1 MIDRSHG
8 TGPLPNQ
15 TPCNEEGSLSSDL
28 NSPAAPAQPAP
39 SRWGAF
45 SSVAFTI
52 IWTASVMSNV
62 GTAMFDTASGWLITS
77 LDANP
82 MTVSLVQVAVSFP
95 LFLFTLPA
103 GALADV
109 IDSRRLLIAVE
120 LAILSVSVI
129 FAGLV
134 SLHLATP
141 ALLLATTFLLGVGG
155 ALTSPAWG
163 STTPLLVPKED
174 LDSATALNGVGF
186 NIGRAAGPALGGLI
200 IAAAGIAVPFWI
212 FAASNAVIIAAL
224 IWWRKPRTAA
234 ESLPAERLVSAV
246 RAGVRHAV
254 NNEWLRATL
263 MRVLAFF
270 PFASAF
276 MALLPLL
283 ARDQVSGGPQT
294 YGILLGA
301 IGVGAVGGSMALR
314 WLKDELGPD
323 RLVAAGSVGAAFALV
338 LFGLAREP
346 ITAICACLVG
356 GASWTLV
363 LTKLYVS
370 ALTALPEWAR
380 GRGLAVFLTFIFGAT
395 TVGSAVWGKLSAMEG
410 LPIAYFAAAA
420 CLLLAVPLTWRWKL
434 QTGVGVDLSPA
445 THWRA
450 PAIPH
455 NVENDRGPVLAV
467 VEYRVDAANRQEF
480 LGAVDELGHAR
491 RRDGAYAWGV
501 YEDVADEGRFLETFT
516 VESWLEFM
524 HLRERVSN
532 ADETLINRVRHL
544 LAAAPRITLSVSP
557 KRPHRTWRTQS
568 LGSAGG
574 QVGKPQD

>member
-8 TGPLPNQ
+8 KGPLPDQ
-15 TPCNEEGSLSSDL
+15 THSNEEINLSADPT
-28 NSPAAPAQPAP
+28 SPVAPAQPAT

-45 SSVAFTI
+45 ASAAFTV
-52 IWTASVMSNV
+52 IWTASVLSNV

-120 LAILSVSVI
+120 LAILAVSVI

-134 SLHLATP
+134 SLDLATP

-163 STTPLLVPKED
+163 ATTPLLVPKED

-186 NIGRAAGPALGGLI
+186 NVGRAAGPALGGLV
-200 IAAAGIAVPFWI
+200 IAALGIAVPFWV
-212 FAASNAVIIAAL
+212 FAASNAVVVVAL
-224 IWWRKPRTAA
+224 IWWRKPQKAA

-246 RAGVRHAV
+246 RAGVRHAA
-254 NNEWLRATL
+254 NNQYLRATL

-270 PFASAF
+270 PFASAYL
-276 MALLPLL
+276 ALLPLL
-283 ARDQVSGGPQT
+283 ARHQISGGPQD

-301 IGVGAVGGSMALR
+301 IGVGAVGGSLALR

-323 RLVAAGSVGAAFALV
+323 RLVATGSVGAAFALI

-346 ITAICACLVG
+346 ITAVCACLLA
-356 GASWTLV
+356 GASWTV
-363 LTKLYVS
+363 VMTKLYVS
-370 ALTALPEWAR
+370 AQVALPDWAR
-380 GRGLAVFLTFIFGAT
+380 GRGLAVFLTLIFGAT
-395 TVGSAVWGKLSAMEG
+395 TAGSAVWGKLSAMEG
-410 LPIAYFAAAA
+410 LPIAYFLAAAGVA
-420 CLLLAVPLTWRWKL
+420 ICIPLTWRWKL
-434 QTGVGVDLSPA
+434 QTGVGIDLSPA
-445 THWRA
+445 AHWREPLVA
-450 PAIPH
+450 RK
-455 NVENDRGPVLAV
+455 VENDQGPVIV
-467 VEYRVDAANRQEF
+467 VAEYSVDPNRRAEF

-491 RRDGAYAWGV
+491 
-501 YEDVADEGRFLETFT
+501 
-516 VESWLEFM
+516 
-524 HLRERVSN
+524 
-532 ADETLINRVRHL
+532 
-544 LAAAPRITLSVSP
+544 
-557 KRPHRTWRTQS
+557 KR
-568 LGSAGG
+568 
-574 QVGKPQD
+574 

>member
-1 MIDRSHG
+1 MSA
-8 TGPLPNQ
+8 N
-15 TPCNEEGSLSSDL
+15 LSS
-28 NSPAAPAQPAP
+28 SAAPSQPVP

-45 SSVAFTI
+45 SSVAFTV
-52 IWTASVMSNV
+52 IWSASGISNV

-82 MTVSLVQVAVSFP
+82 IIVSLVQVAVSLP

-120 LAILSVSVI
+120 LAILAVSVI

-134 SLHLATP
+134 SLDLATP

-163 STTPLLVPKED
+163 STIPLLVPKQD

-186 NIGRAAGPALGGLI
+186 NIGRAAGPALGGLV
-200 IAAAGIAVPFWI
+200 IAALGIAVPFWI

-224 IWWRKPRTAA
+224 IWWRKPRKAA
-234 ESLPAERLVSAV
+234 GSLPAERLVSAV

-254 NNEWLRATL
+254 NNPYLGATL
-263 MRVLAFF
+263 IRVLAFF
-270 PFASAF
+270 PFASAYL
-276 MALLPLL
+276 ALLPLL
-283 ARDQVSGGPQT
+283 ARHQISQGPQL

-301 IGVGAVGGSMALR
+301 IGVGSVVGSLALR

-323 RLVAAGSVGAAFALV
+323 RLVAAGSVGAAFALI
-338 LFGLAREP
+338 LFGLAQEP
-346 ITAICACLVG
+346 ITAICACLLG
-356 GASWTLV
+356 GASWTVV

-370 ALTALPEWAR
+370 AQIALPDWAR

-410 LPIAYFAAAA
+410 LPIAYFVAAAGVA
-420 CLLLAVPLTWRWKL
+420 LGVPLTWRWKL
-434 QTGVGVDLSPA
+434 QTGVGVDFSPA
-445 THWRA
+445 VHWRA
-450 PAIPH
+450 PTVARKVD
-455 NVENDRGPVLAV
+455 NNQGPVLAV
-467 VEYRVDAANRQEF
+467 VEYRVDTENRAEF

-501 YEDVADEGRFLETFT
+501 YEDVADVGRFVETFMI
-516 VESWLEFM
+516 ESWLELM
-524 HLRERVSN
+524 HQRERVTN
-532 ADETLINRVRHL
+532 ADEMLVNRVRHL
-544 LAAAPRITLSVSP
+544 LAEAPRVTLCASSE
-557 KRPHRTWRTQS
+557 RPHRHSRRLQD
-568 LGSAGG
+568 
-574 QVGKPQD
+574 KPPDYDRAERS

>member
-1 MIDRSHG
+1 
-8 TGPLPNQ
+8 
-15 TPCNEEGSLSSDL
+15 
-28 NSPAAPAQPAP
+28 
-39 SRWGAF
+39 
-45 SSVAFTI
+45 
-52 IWTASVMSNV
+52 
-62 GTAMFDTASGWLITS
+62 MFDTASGWLITS

-120 LAILSVSVI
+120 LVILAVSVI
-129 FAGLV
+129 FASLV
-134 SLHLATP
+134 SLDLATP

-163 STTPLLVPKED
+163 STTPLLVPKQD
-174 LDSATALNGVGF
+174 LDSATAMNGVGF
-186 NIGRAAGPALGGLI
+186 NVGRAAGPALGGLI

-224 IWWRKPRTAA
+224 IWWRKPQKAS
-234 ESLPAERLVSAV
+234 ESLPTERLVSAV

-283 ARDQVSGGPQT
+283 ARQQISGGPQT

-301 IGVGAVGGSMALR
+301 IGVGAVGGSLALR
-314 WLKDELGPD
+314 WLKNELGPD
-323 RLVAAGSVGAAFALV
+323 RLVATGSVGAALALI
-338 LFGLAREP
+338 LFGLAHEP
-346 ITAICACLVG
+346 IVAICACLVG

-370 ALTALPEWAR
+370 AQVALPDWAR
-380 GRGLAVFLTFIFGAT
+380 GRGLAVFLTFIFGAST
-395 TVGSAVWGKLSAMEG
+395 IGSAAWGKLSAIEG
-410 LPIAYFAAAA
+410 LPIAYFVAAA
-420 CLLLAVPLTWRWKL
+420 CLLLVVPLTWRWKL
-434 QTGVGVDLSPA
+434 QTGVGIDFSPA
-445 THWRA
+445 AHWRA
-450 PAIPH
+450 PAVPRNI
-455 NVENDRGPVLAV
+455 ENNRGPVLAV

-501 YEDVADEGRFLETFT
+501 YEDVADVGRFLETFT
-516 VESWLEFM
+516 VETWLEFM

-532 ADETLINRVRHL
+532 ADEAIINRIRHL
-544 LAAAPRITLSVSP
+544 LGEAPRVTLSVSSE
-557 KRPHRTWRTQS
+557 RPHRTWRTQS
-568 LGSAGG
+568 DTSGRG
-574 QVGKPQD
+574 QVGRPHG